1 MDKLTIILQDA
12 PYGSEKAY
20 NALRYASGLVAQ
32 QVEVNLFLLGDGVLI
47 AKSRQ
52 KTPTGYYNAAE
63 MLGALLAQGVKAKT

>member
-1 MDKLTIILQDA
+1 MDRLTLILQEA

-32 QVEVNLFLLGDGVLI
+32 RVAVHLFLLGDGVLV
-47 AKSRQ
+47 AKARQ

-63 MLGALLAQGVKAKT
+63 MLSALIAQGVEVKA